1 MDLADLFSDSVDV
14 PPPPDEF
21 DVKQLPAH
29 GGAWLLT
36 DEAGRPI
43 QLGGC
48 EGVRRSI
55 AFRFSAPD
63 DDEKRR
69 TRADVRTITR
79 QIWWWPTHSQ
89 FETAY
94 DYHRI
99 VRQLYPDDYRTRL
112 AFGASWYVRVDL
124 KARIPH
130 LTPTRKVFASKVT
143 YFGPFTSRASC
154 TRYVDVLEELF
165 GLCRHMDQL
174 EKAPHGRRCAY
185 YDIGK
190 CPAPCEGLVSLDDH
204 RGRVARAIAFV
215 RGGPSEMTAESEIE
229 MAQAARAREYERA
242 AAAKHRIEQ
251 ARKVVAGLYRF
262 VAPTDAFN
270 WLIVQRGPG
279 RSRVKPFFV
288 RGGWIDRGETVEL
301 KNLAEHVPGWIE
313 AMGHDSPSSLGDD
326 AAQRAEHAW
335 LVAHFLFRSAK
346 LPGLF
351 LQADDLPD
359 AEALGERVRESF
371 AVRTRPSKA
380 RDQTEPE
387 AEMTTGGVP
396 PEADGA
402 ETGSAPDARRPDA
415 PA

>member
-1 MDLADLFSDSVDV
+1 MDLADLFSDGVDV
-14 PPPPDEF
+14 PPPPGEF

-29 GGAWLLT
+29 GGVWLLT

-55 AFRFSAPD
+55 GFRFSAPD

-79 QIWWWPTHSQ
+79 RIWWWPTHSQ

-99 VRQLYPDDYRTRL
+99 VRQLYPDDYRERL
-112 AFGASWYVRVDL
+112 AFSASWYVRVDL

-130 LTPTRKVFASKVT
+130 LTPTQKVFASKVT

-154 TRYVDVLEELF
+154 TRYVDLLEELF

-190 CPAPCEGLVSLDDH
+190 CPAPCEGLVSLDDY
-204 RGRVARAIAFV
+204 RDRVARAVAFV
-215 RGGPSEMTAESEIE
+215 RGGPDEMIAEAEAE
-229 MAQAARAREYERA
+229 MAEAASAREYERA

-251 ARKVVAGLYRF
+251 ARKIVTGLHRF

-301 KNLAEHVPGWIE
+301 KKLAEQVPGWIE
-313 AMGHDSPSSLGDD
+313 AMGQDSPSSLSDD
-326 AAQRAEHAW
+326 VAQRAEHAW

-351 LQADDLPD
+351 LQANGLPE
-359 AEALGERVRESF
+359 AETLCEQVRAAF
-371 AVRTRPSKA
+371 AVRARSSTTRSE
-380 RDQTEPE
+380 DEPT
-387 AEMTTGGVP
+387 AEVTTGGAP
-396 PEADGA
+396 PETEGTDAGG
-402 ETGSAPDARRPDA
+402 EAPDAGATGQD
-415 PA
+415 